1 MFISKQQTLKQES
14 HVLSLIHAHKCQ
26 LTFYAHSW
34 LAKFFFQ
41 RIYDA
46 FDSKSRVED
55 IKTEFFCMLKAE
67 ILGLKTLGLI
77 SVDTKYEPGNT

>member
-1 MFISKQQTLKQES
+1 M
-14 HVLSLIHAHKCQ
+14 LSLIHAHKGQ
-26 LTFYAHSW
+26 LTFMHTHGW
-34 LAKFFFQ
+34 QGFFQ

-55 IKTEFFCMLKAE
+55 IKAEFFCMLKAE

>member
-1 MFISKQQTLKQES
+1 VCSISKQHTLKQES
-14 HVLSLIHAHKCQ
+14 HVLSLIHAHKGQ
-26 LTFYAHSW
+26 LTFMHTHGW
-34 LAKFFFQ
+34 QGFFQ

-55 IKTEFFCMLKAE
+55 IKAEFFCMLKAE

>member
-1 MFISKQQTLKQES
+1 MHTRVNSLLCTLMAGK
-14 HVLSLIHAHKCQ
+14 V
-26 LTFYAHSW
+26 
-34 LAKFFFQ
+34 FFQ

-55 IKTEFFCMLKAE
+55 IKAEFFCMLKAE